1 MVSEGADLMHR
12 SRWPLAAV
20 AGMAFVACA
29 FLPGCE
35 DDSGSKTANEV
46 TAVKPKG
53 SRTEMAEQNAKAGE
67 EFLAANAKKEGVKTT
82 ASGLQYLVLK
92 EGQGKKPGSSDKVE
106 VHYHG
111 TLING
116 KVFDSS
122 VDRGEPIT
130 FGVTQVIPGWTEA
143 LKMMN
148 EGSKWRVFIPSEL
161 AYGRKGTPDGRI
173 GPNEVLIF
181 EIELLNV
188 K

>member
-1 MVSEGADLMHR
+1 MSR
-12 SRWPLAAV
+12 SHWPLAALV
-20 AGMAFVACA
+20 GMSFAACA

-35 DDSGSKTANEV
+35 DESAGKTANGPGAAKSKV
-46 TAVKPKG
+46 SGKD
-53 SRTEMAEQNAKAGE
+53 MAQQNQKAGE

-82 ASGLQYLVLK
+82 SSGLQYLVLK
-92 EGQGKKPGSSDKVE
+92 EGQGKKPAPADKVE

-130 FGVTQVIPGWTEA
+130 FGVTQVIKGWQEA
-143 LKMMN
+143 LQLMK
-148 EGSKWRVFIPSEL
+148 EGAKWRVFIPSDL
-161 AYGRKGTPDGRI
+161 AYGKEGTPNGGPI

-181 EIELLNV
+181 EIELLRV

>member
-1 MVSEGADLMHR
+1 MSR
-12 SRWPLAAV
+12 NRWPLAAI
-20 AGMAFVACA
+20 AGMAVVACT

-35 DDSGSKTANEV
+35 DESASKTANEP
-46 TAVKPKG
+46 AAAKPKG

-82 ASGLQYLVLK
+82 SSGLQYLVLK
-92 EGQGKKPGSSDKVE
+92 EGQGKKPGKTDKVE

-143 LKMMN
+143 LQLMN
-148 EGSKWRVFIPSEL
+148 EGSKWRVFIPSGL
-161 AYGRKGTPDGRI
+161 AYGPKGTGPI

-181 EIELLNV
+181 EIELLHV